1 MNNEI
6 FVGIDVS
13 QRTLDVL
20 VRPTGEYI
28 QADNSPD
35 GIAQL
40 CQRLLELRP
49 ALVVLEATG
58 GYEREAA
65 IALVLGGMPV
75 AVVNPRQVRDFA
87 KSMNRFGKTD
97 RVDAGVIAM
106 FGEKLNPEAR
116 GVPEKE
122 VRELD
127 ALVTRRQQLI
137 DMRTAEKNRAGVAPA
152 SQKPRIKDHVRYLDA
167 QIDAVNEELESAIQ
181 ESRVWQARSELL
193 MSVPAVGPVTSS
205 TLIARLPEL
214 GRLTSKAIAA
224 LIGLAPY
231 AVDSGKYKGQ
241 RKIWGGRAD
250 VRTALYMSTISAIR
264 CNPVIRAHYEQLI
277 GRGKLPKVAIIA
289 CMRKLLIIL
298 NPMVRTNQ
306 AWRSTAAVQTA

>member
-20 VRPTGEYI
+20 VRPTGEYF
-28 QADNSPD
+28 QAANDSD

-40 CQRLLELRP
+40 RQRLLELRP

-152 SQKPRIKDHVRYLDA
+152 SQKPRIKDHIRYLDA

-181 ESRVWQARSELL
+181 ESRVWQARNELL
-193 MSVPAVGPVTSS
+193 TSVPAVGPVTSS

-264 CNPVIRAHYEQLI
+264 CNPVIRAHYEQLT

-298 NPMVRTNQ
+298 NAMVRTNR
-306 AWRSTAAVQTA
+306 AWRSTTAVQTA

>member
-1 MNNEI
+1 MNNGI

-13 QRTLDVL
+13 QGTLDVL
-20 VRPTGEYI
+20 VRPTGEYFR
-28 QADNSPD
+28 AGNDPE

-40 CQRLLELRP
+40 RKRLLELRP
-49 ALVVLEATG
+49 ELVVMEATG
-58 GYEREAA
+58 GYERELA
-65 IALVLGGMPV
+65 IALVLVGLPV

-87 KSMNRFGKTD
+87 KSMNRLGKTD

-137 DMRTAEKNRAGVAPA
+137 DMRTAEKNRTGLAPA
-152 SQKPRIKDHVRYLDA
+152 SQKLQIKDHIRYLDA
-167 QIDAVNEELESAIQ
+167 QIDAIEKEQEDAIQ
-181 ESRVWQARSELL
+181 KSQVWKARNELL
-193 MSVPAVGPVTSS
+193 TSAPAIGPVTSS
-205 TLIARLPEL
+205 TLIARVPEL
-214 GRLTSKAIAA
+214 GRLTNKAIAA
-224 LIGLAPY
+224 LIGVAPF

-250 VRTALYMSTISAIR
+250 VRTALYMATISAIR
-264 CNPVIRAHYEQLI
+264 CNPVIRAHYEQLK
-277 GRGKLPKVAIIA
+277 GRGKHSKVAIVA
-289 CMRKLLIIL
+289 CMRKLLIVL
-298 NPMVRTNQ
+298 NAMVRTNQ
-306 AWRSTAAVQTA
+306 PWCPKTAAHTT

>member
-1 MNNEI
+1 MNDGI

-13 QRTLDVL
+13 QRTLDVV

-28 QADNSPD
+28 RVDNNSE

-40 CQRLLELRP
+40 RQRLLELRP
-49 ALVVLEATG
+49 TLVVLEATG

-87 KSMNRFGKTD
+87 RSMNRFGKTD

-152 SQKPRIKDHVRYLDA
+152 SQKPRIKDHIRYLDA

-181 ESRVWQARSELL
+181 ESRVWQARNELL
-193 MSVPAVGPVTSS
+193 TSVPSVGPVTSS
-205 TLIARLPEL
+205 TLIARVPEL
-214 GRLTSKAIAA
+214 GRLTGKAIAA

-264 CNPVIRAHYEQLI
+264 CNPAIRAHYEQLI
-277 GRGKLPKVAIIA
+277 GRGKLRKVAIVA

-298 NPMVRTNQ
+298 NAMVRTNQ
-306 AWRSTAAVQTA
+306 AWRSTIAVQTS

>member
-1 MNNEI
+1 MNNGV
-6 FVGIDVS
+6 FVGVDVS
-13 QRTLDVL
+13 KGTLDVL
-20 VRPTGEYI
+20 VRPTGEYF
-28 QADNSPD
+28 QADNNAE
-35 GIAQL
+35 GISQL
-40 CQRLLELRP
+40 RQRLLELRP
-49 ALVVLEATG
+49 TLVVMEATG
-58 GYEREAA
+58 GYERELS

-152 SQKPRIKDHVRYLDA
+152 SQKPRIKDHIRYLDA
-167 QIDAVNEELESAIQ
+167 QIDAVEVELENAIQ
-181 ESRVWQARSELL
+181 ESRVWQARNELL
-193 MSVPAVGPVTSS
+193 TSVPAIGPVTSS
-205 TLIARLPEL
+205 TLIARVPEL
-214 GRLTSKAIAA
+214 GRLTSKEIAA
-224 LIGLAPY
+224 LIGLAPF
-231 AVDSGKYKGQ
+231 AVDSGKFRGQ

-250 VRTALYMSTISAIR
+250 VRTALYMATISAIR
-264 CNPVIRAHYEQLI
+264 CNPVIRAHYEQLK
-277 GRGKLPKVAIIA
+277 GRGKLSKVAIVA
-289 CMRKLLIIL
+289 CMRKLLIII
-298 NPMVRTNQ
+298 NAMVRTNQ
-306 AWRSTAAVQTA
+306 PWSLKPAAQVA

>member
-1 MNNEI
+1 MNNGI

-20 VRPTGEYI
+20 VRPTGEYF
-28 QADNSPD
+28 QEDNNAD
-35 GIAQL
+35 GIARL
-40 CQRLLELRP
+40 SQRLLELRP
-49 ALVVLEATG
+49 TLVVMEATG

-65 IALVLGGMPV
+65 ISLVLGGMPV

-152 SQKPRIKDHVRYLDA
+152 SQKPRIKDHIRYLDG
-167 QIDAVNEELESAIQ
+167 QIDAVEVELESTIQ
-181 ESRVWQARSELL
+181 KSRVWQARNELL
-193 MSVPAVGPVTSS
+193 TSVPAIGPVTAS
-205 TLIARLPEL
+205 TLIARVPEL
-214 GRLTSKAIAA
+214 GRLTSKEIAA
-224 LIGLAPY
+224 LIGVAPY

-250 VRTALYMSTISAIR
+250 VRTTLYMATISAIR
-264 CNPVIRAHYEQLI
+264 CNPVIRAHYEQLK
-277 GRGKLPKVAIIA
+277 GRGKLSKVAIVA
-289 CMRKLLIIL
+289 CMRKLLIIV
-298 NPMVRTNQ
+298 NAMVRTNQ
-306 AWRSTAAVQTA
+306 PWSLKPAAQVA

>member
-1 MNNEI
+1 MNNGI

-20 VRPTGEYI
+20 VRPTGEYF
-28 QADNSPD
+28 QEDNNAD
-35 GIAQL
+35 GIARL
-40 CQRLLELRP
+40 SQRLLELRP
-49 ALVVLEATG
+49 TLVVMEATG

-65 IALVLGGMPV
+65 ISLVLGGMPV

-152 SQKPRIKDHVRYLDA
+152 SQKPRIKDHIRYLDG
-167 QIDAVNEELESAIQ
+167 QIDAVEVELESTIQ
-181 ESRVWQARSELL
+181 KSRVWQARNELL
-193 MSVPAVGPVTSS
+193 TSVPAIGPVTAS
-205 TLIARLPEL
+205 TLIARVPEL
-214 GRLTSKAIAA
+214 GRLTSKEIAA
-224 LIGLAPY
+224 LIGVAPY

-250 VRTALYMSTISAIR
+250 VRTTLYMATISAIR
-264 CNPVIRAHYEQLI
+264 CNPVIRAHYEQLKS
-277 GRGKLPKVAIIA
+277 RGKLSKVAIVA
-289 CMRKLLIIL
+289 CMRKLLIIV
-298 NPMVRTNQ
+298 NAMVRTNQ
-306 AWRSTAAVQTA
+306 PWSLKPAAQVA

>member
-1 MNNEI
+1 MNNGI

-13 QRTLDVL
+13 KHTLDVL
-20 VRPTGEYI
+20 VRPTGEYF

-40 CQRLLELRP
+40 RQRLLELCP

-137 DMRTAEKNRAGVAPA
+137 DMRTAEKNRAGLAPA
-152 SQKPRIKDHVRYLDA
+152 SQKLRIKDHIRYLDA
-167 QIDAVNEELESAIQ
+167 QIDTVNEELESAIQ
-181 ESRVWQARSELL
+181 ESRVWQARNELL
-193 MSVPAVGPVTSS
+193 TSVPAVGPVTSS

-214 GRLTSKAIAA
+214 GRLTNKAIAA
-224 LIGLAPY
+224 LIGVAPF

-250 VRTALYMSTISAIR
+250 VRTALYMSTISAVR
-264 CNPVIRAHYEQLI
+264 CNPTIRAHYQQLI
-277 GRGKLPKVAIIA
+277 GRGKLPKVALIA

-298 NPMVRTNQ
+298 NAMVRTNQ
-306 AWRSTAAVQTA
+306 AWRSTTAVQTP

>member
-1 MNNEI
+1 MNNGV
-6 FVGIDVS
+6 FVGVDVS
-13 QRTLDVL
+13 KGTLDVL
-20 VRPTGEYI
+20 VRPTGEYF
-28 QADNSPD
+28 QESNDAD
-35 GIAQL
+35 GIARL
-40 CQRLLELRP
+40 RQRLLELRP
-49 ALVVLEATG
+49 TLVVMEATG
-58 GYEREAA
+58 GYERELS

-152 SQKPRIKDHVRYLDA
+152 SQKPRIKDHIRYLDA
-167 QIDAVNEELESAIQ
+167 QIDAVEVELERAIQ
-181 ESRVWQARSELL
+181 ESRVWQARNELL
-193 MSVPAVGPVTSS
+193 TSVPAIGPVTAS
-205 TLIARLPEL
+205 TLIARVPEL
-214 GRLTSKAIAA
+214 GRLTSKEIAA
-224 LIGLAPY
+224 LIGVAPF

-250 VRTALYMSTISAIR
+250 VRSTLYMATISAIR
-264 CNPVIRAHYEQLI
+264 CNPVIRAHYNQLK
-277 GRGKLPKVAIIA
+277 GRGKLSKVAIVA
-289 CMRKLLIIL
+289 CMRKLLIIV
-298 NPMVRTNQ
+298 NAMVRTNQ
-306 AWRSTAAVQTA
+306 AWSLTPAAQTA

>member
-1 MNNEI
+1 MNNGI

-13 QRTLDVL
+13 QGTLDVL
-20 VRPTGEYI
+20 VRPTGEYF
-28 QADNSPD
+28 QAGNDPE

-40 CQRLLELRP
+40 RKRLLELCP
-49 ALVVLEATG
+49 ELVVMEATG
-58 GYEREAA
+58 GYERELS
-65 IALVLGGMPV
+65 IALVLVGLPV

-97 RVDAGVIAM
+97 RVDAGIIAM

-152 SQKPRIKDHVRYLDA
+152 SQKLRIKDHIRYLDA
-167 QIDAVNEELESAIQ
+167 QIDAIEEELEGAIQ
-181 ESRVWQARSELL
+181 QSQVWQARNELL
-193 MSVPAVGPVTSS
+193 TSVPAIGPVTSS
-205 TLIARLPEL
+205 MLIARLPEL
-214 GRLTSKAIAA
+214 GRLTGKAIAA
-224 LIGLAPY
+224 LIGVAPF

-250 VRTALYMSTISAIR
+250 VRTALYMATISAIR
-264 CNPVIRAHYEQLI
+264 CNPVIRAHYEQLK
-277 GRGKLPKVAIIA
+277 GRGKQSKVAIVA
-289 CMRKLLIIL
+289 CMRKLLIML
-298 NPMVRTNQ
+298 NAMVRTNQ
-306 AWRSTAAVQTA
+306 PWCPKTAAHTT